1 MTEHRRV
8 VVTGLGV
15 ISPLGNDPDTMFSA
29 LMEGRSGIRE
39 IVTEGSKGPHTSI
52 GASVEFDPAHYF
64 PQQRTDHIDRVSQ
77 FTIAAGAMAVKDA
90 GIEFTAENRNR
101 AGVSVGTGMGSS
113 NTLEETFVQLLLR
126 DPDRVKPLTVL
137 KVMNNA
143 SAGHVAMQHGLG
155 GPDLTYSC
163 ACSSS
168 SVSIGEAFR
177 QIRHGYADVMIAG
190 GAEAPLTF
198 GFFKAWEAMHILAI
212 PAPDPSASCR
222 PFSKSRTGLV
232 LGEGAAMITLE
243 EREAAIRRGA
253 RIYAEIAGYGS
264 SNDYLHITKP
274 SIEGQAQTI
283 TLALEDAGITPDEID
298 YVNAHGTATVL
309 NDVTETRAIRKVFGD
324 RASRIAVSST
334 KSMHGHLLGGA
345 GALEFA
351 IALLAMKHQAIPPTA
366 HLDVPDPDC
375 DLDYV
380 PGVGRPGQNVRC
392 VMSNSFAFGGTNAVL
407 IAKAVSRGDA
417 ETRR

>member
-1 MTEHRRV
+1 LTDQRV

-29 LMEGRSGIRE
+29 LMAGRSGVRE
-39 IVTEGSKGPHTSI
+39 VVTEGSKGPHTSI
-52 GASVEFDPAHYF
+52 GASAEFDPARYF
-64 PQQRTDHIDRVSQ
+64 PQKTDSLDRVSQ
-77 FTIAAGAMAVKDA
+77 FTIAAAAMAVTDA
-90 GIEFTAENRNR
+90 GITFTDENRNR
-101 AGVSVGTGMGSS
+101 AGVSFGTGMGAA
-113 NTLEETFVQLLLR
+113 NALEETFAQLLLR
-126 DPDRVKPLTVL
+126 DPNRVKPLTVL

-143 SAGHVAMQHGLG
+143 SAGHVAIQHGLG

-198 GFFKAWEAMHILAI
+198 GFFKSWEAMHILAI
-212 PAPDPSASCR
+212 PDPANPSASCR
-222 PFSKSRTGLV
+222 PFAKTRSGLV
-232 LGEGAAMITLE
+232 LGEGAAMVILE
-243 EREAAIRRGA
+243 ERDAALRRGA
-253 RIYAEIAGYGS
+253 QIYGEIIGYGS
-264 SNDYLHITKP
+264 SNDHLHITKP
-274 SIEGQAQTI
+274 SVDGQAQAMS
-283 TLALEDAGITPDEID
+283 LALADAGITSDEID

-309 NDVTETRAIRKVFGD
+309 NDVTETRAIKKVFGD
-324 RASRIAVSST
+324 RAYNVPVSST

-351 IALLAMKHQAIPPTA
+351 IALLAMKHRAVPPTA
-366 HLDVPDPDC
+366 NLDVPDPEC

-380 PGVGRPGQNVRC
+380 PGLGRTDQDIRC

-407 IAKAVSRGDA
+407 IARASR
-417 ETRR
+417 

>member
-1 MTEHRRV
+1 LANKRV
-8 VVTGLGV
+8 VVTGIGV

-29 LMEGRSGIRE
+29 LMEGRSGVRE
-39 IVTEGSKGPHTSI
+39 VVTEGSKGPHTSI
-52 GASVEFDPAHYF
+52 GASAEIDPASYF
-64 PQQRTDHIDRVSQ
+64 SQKTDSLDRVTQ
-77 FTIAAGAMAVKDA
+77 FTIAAAALAVKDS
-90 GIEFTAENRNR
+90 GIVFTDDNRNR
-101 AGVSVGTGMGSS
+101 SGVSFGTGMGAA
-113 NTLEETFVQLLLR
+113 NALEETFAQLLLR
-126 DPDRVKPLTVL
+126 DPNRVKPLTVL

-143 SAGHVAMQHGLG
+143 SAGHVAIQHGLA

-212 PAPDPSASCR
+212 PDPANPSASCR
-222 PFSKSRTGLV
+222 PFSKSRSGLV
-232 LGEGAAMITLE
+232 LGEGAAMVILE
-243 EREAAIRRGA
+243 EREAALRRGA
-253 RIYAEIAGYGS
+253 RIYGEIIGYGS
-264 SNDYLHITKP
+264 SNDHLHITKP
-274 SIEGQAQTI
+274 SVDGQAQAMS
-283 TLALEDAGITPDEID
+283 LALADAGIAADAID

-309 NDVTETRAIRKVFGD
+309 NDVTETRAIKKVFGD
-324 RASRIAVSST
+324 RAYKLPVSST

-345 GALEFA
+345 GALEFV
-351 IALLAMKHQAIPPTA
+351 IALLAMKHRAVPPTA
-366 HLDVPDPDC
+366 NLDVPDPEC

-380 PGVGRPGQNVRC
+380 PGVGRLDQDIQC

-407 IAKAVSRGDA
+407 IATIR
-417 ETRR
+417 

>member
-1 MTEHRRV
+1 M
-8 VVTGLGV
+8 TGLGV

-29 LMEGRSGIRE
+29 LMAGRSGVRE
-39 IVTEGSKGPHTSI
+39 VVTEGSKGPHTSI
-52 GASVEFDPAHYF
+52 GASADFDPAPF
-64 PQQRTDHIDRVSQ
+64 FPPQQKLDQLDRVSQ
-77 FTIAAGAMAVKDA
+77 FSIAAAAMAVNDA
-90 GIEFTAENRNR
+90 GIQFTDGNRNR
-101 AGVSVGTGMGSS
+101 AGVSFGTGMGAA
-113 NTLEETFVQLLLR
+113 NALEETFAQLLLR
-126 DPDRVKPLTVL
+126 DPNRVKPLTVL

-143 SAGHVAMQHGLG
+143 SAGHIAIQHGLA

-212 PAPDPSASCR
+212 PDASNPSASCR
-222 PFSKSRTGLV
+222 PFSKSRSGLV
-232 LGEGAAMITLE
+232 LGEGAAMVILE
-243 EREAAIRRGA
+243 ERESAIRRGA
-253 RIYAEIAGYGS
+253 RIYGEIAGYGS
-264 SNDYLHITKP
+264 SNDHLHITKP
-274 SIEGQAQTI
+274 SVEGQALAM
-283 TLALEDAGITPDEID
+283 TLALADAGISPDEID

-309 NDVTETRAIRKVFGD
+309 NDVTETRAIKKVFGD
-324 RASRIAVSST
+324 RAYKLPVSST

-351 IALLAMKHQAIPPTA
+351 IALLAMKHRGVPPTA
-366 HLDVPDPDC
+366 NLDVPDPEC

-380 PGVGRPGQNVRC
+380 PGAGRTDQDIRC

-407 IAKAVSRGDA
+407 IARS
-417 ETRR
+417 

>member
-1 MTEHRRV
+1 MTNKRV

-15 ISPLGNDPDTMFSA
+15 ISPLGNDPGAMFSA
-29 LMEGRSGIRE
+29 LMAGRSGVRE

-52 GASVEFDPAHYF
+52 GASAEFDPASYF
-64 PQQRTDHIDRVSQ
+64 QQKTDSIDRVSQ
-77 FTIAAGAMAVKDA
+77 FTIAAAAMAVKDA
-90 GIEFTAENRNR
+90 GITFTDKNRNR
-101 AGVSVGTGMGSS
+101 AGISFGTGMGAA
-113 NTLEETFVQLLLR
+113 NALEETFAQLLLR
-126 DPDRVKPLTVL
+126 DPNRVKPLTVL

-143 SAGHVAMQHGLG
+143 SAGHVAIQHGLG

-198 GFFKAWEAMHILAI
+198 GFFKSWEAMHILAI
-212 PAPDPSASCR
+212 PDPANPSASCR
-222 PFSKSRTGLV
+222 PFSKTRSGLV
-232 LGEGAAMITLE
+232 LGEGAAMVILE
-243 EREAAIRRGA
+243 VREAAIRRGA
-253 RIYAEIAGYGS
+253 QIYGEIIGYGS
-264 SNDYLHITKP
+264 SNDHLHITKP
-274 SIEGQAQTI
+274 SVDGQAQAM
-283 TLALEDAGITPDEID
+283 TLALADAGIASDEID

-324 RASRIAVSST
+324 RAYNVPISST

-345 GALEFA
+345 GALEFV
-351 IALLAMKHQAIPPTA
+351 IALLAMKHRAVPPTA
-366 HLDVPDPDC
+366 NLDVPDPEC

-380 PGVGRPGQNVRC
+380 PGLGRPDQDVRC

-407 IAKAVSRGDA
+407 IARTAR
-417 ETRR
+417 

>member
-52 GASVEFDPAHYF
+52 GASVEFDPTHYF

-77 FTIAAGAMAVKDA
+77 FTIAAAAMAVKDA

-101 AGVSVGTGMGSS
+101 AGVSFGTGMGAS
-113 NTLEETFVQLLLR
+113 NALEETFAQLLLR
-126 DPDRVKPLTVL
+126 DADRVKPLTVL

-143 SAGHVAMQHGLG
+143 SGGHVAILHGLG

-222 PFSKSRTGLV
+222 PFSKTRTGLV

-243 EREAAIRRGA
+243 EREGAIRRGA

-274 SIEGQAQTI
+274 SVEGQARTI
-283 TLALEDAGITPDEID
+283 ALALEDAGITPGEVD
-298 YVNAHGTATVL
+298 YINAHGTATVL
-309 NDVTETRAIRKVFGD
+309 NDVTETRAIRQVFGD
-324 RASRIAVSST
+324 HASRIAVSST

-351 IALLAMKHQAIPPTA
+351 IALLAMKYQAIPPTA

-380 PGVGRPGQNVRC
+380 PGVGRPGQKVRC

-407 IAKAVSRGDA
+407 IAKAI
-417 ETRR
+417 